1 MLIGPTKVCIT
12 RISGF
17 IGPIILDADMG
28 YVVMDPQSNL
38 FIWITKSSVLYI
50 LQGV

>member
-17 IGPIILDADMG
+17 IILDADMG

-50 LQGV
+50 VQGV